1 MRKILGPLLGLLVL
15 GGVGVAIFFS
25 ASEEAFHS
33 RIVEINGLIGS
44 EKSDFFDDPRVKDRL
59 EELGLVVRYQ
69 KAGSRQIGT
78 SFNPADYDFAFPAGL
93 PAAELIRRQYPQ
105 SKSYTPFFSPMA
117 IATWKP
123 IAELLLSNR
132 LVKDRGD
139 YYTLDMQVFL
149 KMVDQEFRWKDFQN
163 NGVFSVGKSFLIN
176 STDVR
181 RSNSAAMY
189 LALASYVLNNNNVV
203 HNETQADVILPSLSA
218 LFLRQGFSENSSAA
232 PFEDYL
238 LMGMGK
244 APMVMIYEQQFIH
257 RVALNDGSIQP
268 EMVLVYPE
276 PSLFTKH
283 TVIGFSAGGTRL
295 GEALESDT
303 KLQELAIEYGL
314 RNSNVTY
321 FRDFIKK
328 HNIPVASSLVN
339 VVEPPTFE
347 IIEHMINWIERK
359 YSS

>member
-1 MRKILGPLLGLLVL
+1 MRKTLGPLLGLLVL
-15 GGVGVAIFFS
+15 GGVAVAIYFS
-25 ASEEAFHS
+25 ASQEAFQSHV
-33 RIVEINGLIGS
+33 VEINGLIGS

-59 EELGLVVRYQ
+59 GELGLVVHYQ

-78 SFNPADYDFAFPAGL
+78 SYNPADYDFVFPAGL
-93 PAAELIRRQYPQ
+93 PAAELVRRQYPQ
-105 SKSYTPFFSPMA
+105 SKSFTPFFSPMA

-123 IAELLLSNR
+123 LAELLLANK
-132 LVKDRGD
+132 VAKDQGN

-149 KMVDQEFRWKDFQN
+149 QMFEQALRWKDLQH
-163 NGVFSVGKSFLIN
+163 NGVFSVNKSFLIN
-176 STDVR
+176 STDIR
-181 RSNSAAMY
+181 KSNSAAMY
-189 LALASYVLNNNNVV
+189 LALASYVLNENNVV
-203 HNETQADVILPSLSA
+203 QNETQADVILPSLSE

-244 APMVMIYEQQFIH
+244 APMVMIYEQQFIQ
-257 RVALNDGSIQP
+257 RAALNDGSIQP
-268 EMVLVYPE
+268 QMVLIYPE

-283 TVIGFSAGGTRL
+283 TVIGFSEGGIRL
-295 GEALESDT
+295 GEVLESDPR
-303 KLQELAIEYGL
+303 LQELAIEYGL
-314 RNSNVTY
+314 RNSNITY

-328 HNIPVASSLVN
+328 HKIPVASSLVN

-347 IIEHMINWIERK
+347 IMEHMINWIEQK

>member
-1 MRKILGPLLGLLVL
+1 MRKTLGPLLGLLVL
-15 GGVGVAIFFS
+15 GGVGAAIYFS
-25 ASEEAFHS
+25 ATEEAFHS
-33 RIVEINGLIGS
+33 RIIEVNGLIGS
-44 EKSDFFDDPRVKDRL
+44 EKSDFFDDSRVKDRL
-59 EELGLVVRYQ
+59 EELGLLVRYQ

-78 SFNPADYDFAFPAGL
+78 SYKPADYDFAFPAGL
-93 PAAELIRRQYPQ
+93 PAAELILRQYPQ

-123 IAELLLSNR
+123 IAEVLLANR
-132 LVKDRGD
+132 IAKDRGD
-139 YYTLDMQVFL
+139 YYTLDMQAFL
-149 KMVDQEFRWKDFQN
+149 KMFDQEFRWKDFQRN
-163 NGVFSVGKSFLIN
+163 TVFSVNKSFLIN

-189 LALASYVLNNNNVV
+189 LALASYVLNDNNVV
-203 HNETQADVILPSLSA
+203 QNETQADVILPSLSA

-257 RVALNDGSIQP
+257 RAALNDGSIQP
-268 EMVLVYPE
+268 EMVLIYPE

-283 TVIGFSAGGTRL
+283 TVIGFSKGGFRL
-295 GEALESDT
+295 GEVLESDQQ
-303 KLQELAIEYGL
+303 LQKLAIEYGL
-314 RNSNVTY
+314 RNSNITY

-328 HNIPVASSLVN
+328 HKIPVASSLVN